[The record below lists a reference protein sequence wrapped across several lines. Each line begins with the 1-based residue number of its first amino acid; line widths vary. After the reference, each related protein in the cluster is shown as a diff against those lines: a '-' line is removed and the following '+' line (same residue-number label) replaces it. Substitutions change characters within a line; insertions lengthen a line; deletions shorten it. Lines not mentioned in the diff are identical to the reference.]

1 MHHLTLWSYSE
12 TLSCSRVSRPCSCV
26 SRHPCIPQALRKRS
40 VWIEPL
46 FGEAKQWHQ
55 LVQFRLRRLEKV
67 NIQALL
73 IAAGQNIKR
82 LLKARRFNSPLR
94 PAQAAALALPP
105 TTTGPFLCNFWFTK
119 VEAFSFSTRWLA
131 FAKHF
136 FNTLF

>member
-1 MHHLTLWSYSE
+1 VRRSVAQAYLDLVRTYRATPAYHK
-12 TLSCSRVSRPCSCV
+12 
-26 SRHPCIPQALRKRS
+26 ALRKRS

-105 TTTGPFLCNFWFTK
+105 TTIGPFLCNFWFTK
-119 VEAFSFSTRWLA
+119 VEAFSFSTRLLA

-136 FNTLF
+136 FNTLRFYGTKAEQK